1 MSIVYKPIDII
12 KYKDNNNSNNVT
24 YIVVAGFD
32 ATLHVYELDSS
43 GIIIIIIIIIAYIY
57 RLIVTIIIIINCNF
71 YYYYY
76 YYYY

>member
-12 KYKDNNNSNNVT
+12 KYKDNNNSNNLT

-43 GIIIIIIIIIAYIY
+43 GIIIIIIIITYIY
-57 RLIVTIIIIINCNF
+57 ILIVTIIIIIIIIIIIR
-71 YYYYY
+71 
-76 YYYY
+76 